1 MFLNVW
7 SAFLKLNDYN
17 HFEVSNLNFKFSL
30 RKLYYSEEL

>member
-17 HFEVSNLNFKFSL
+17 YKMLIDFDLK
-30 RKLYYSEEL
+30 